1 MLKPLS
7 IAALAGLAFAQDSTP
22 DLATALSGT
31 DELSTLQGLV
41 PQSLLETLG
50 GAQNITILAPSNSAF
65 EKINAETLESLT
77 SNEGMLAA
85 LLQYHVLNGSY
96 LASAI
101 PDDGVFVPSLLTDEM
116 YTNVTGGQVVKA
128 ESEDDSVVFY
138 SGLMNNATVT
148 TANVNF
154 TGGVIHIIDT
164 VLSIPM
170 VASEVLTAAG
180 LSSLRGAVVAADLV
194 DTVNTTPN
202 VTIFAPTNEAFQNI
216 GSALGNLST
225 EDLTSILTY
234 HVVAGTIGYSTGL
247 TNGTQLT
254 TANGAMLTITVG
266 DEGVFVNNA
275 KVVTADV
282 LIANGVVHVIDQV
295 LNPSN
300 MTVSDADN
308 DDDDEGSPAFSGAS
322 TVSEAPFTSGQPTMS
337 TTLAGGA
344 APTGNNDN
352 DNNDDNNDDNN
363 SEQTTNA
370 AAPMQTGAVGMG
382 ALFGAAA
389 VYFM

>member
-1 MLKPLS
+1 MVS
-7 IAALAGLAFAQDSTP
+7 F
-22 DLATALSGT
+22 
-31 DELSTLQGLV
+31 
-41 PQSLLETLG
+41 
-50 GAQNITILAPSNSAF
+50 
-65 EKINAETLESLT
+65 T
-77 SNEGMLAA
+77 S
-85 LLQYHVLNGSY
+85 
-96 LASAI
+96 
-101 PDDGVFVPSLLTDEM
+101 
-116 YTNVTGGQVVKA
+116 
-128 ESEDDSVVFY
+128 
-138 SGLMNNATVT
+138 
-148 TANVNF
+148 
-154 TGGVIHIIDT
+154 
-164 VLSIPM
+164 SIP
-170 VASEVLTAAG
+170 SFPSPWSHPR
-180 LSSLRGAVVAADLV
+180 SSPLLVFPRRGAVVAADLV

>member
-1 MLKPLS
+1 MGIWRTVHLIVPPLPYTLPSLTMLKQLS

-41 PQSLLETLG
+41 PQSLLETHG

-170 VASEVLTAAG
+170 VASEVLTAA
-180 LSSLRGAVVAADLV
+180 DLV

-202 VTIFAPTNEAFQNI
+202 VTILAPTDEAFQNI
-216 GSALGNLST
+216 GSA
-225 EDLTSILTY
+225 
-234 HVVAGTIGYSTGL
+234 
-247 TNGTQLT
+247 
-254 TANGAMLTITVG
+254 
-266 DEGVFVNNA
+266 
-275 KVVTADV
+275 
-282 LIANGVVHVIDQV
+282 
-295 LNPSN
+295 
-300 MTVSDADN
+300 
-308 DDDDEGSPAFSGAS
+308 
-322 TVSEAPFTSGQPTMS
+322 
-337 TTLAGGA
+337 
-344 APTGNNDN
+344 
-352 DNNDDNNDDNN
+352 
-363 SEQTTNA
+363 
-370 AAPMQTGAVGMG
+370 
-382 ALFGAAA
+382 
-389 VYFM
+389 

>member
-1 MLKPLS
+1 MGIWRTVHLIVPPLPYTLPSLTMLKQLS

-138 SGLMNNATVT
+138 SGLINNATVT

-170 VASEVLTAAG
+170 
-180 LSSLRGAVVAADLV
+180 VAADLV

-254 TANGAMLTITVG
+254 
-266 DEGVFVNNA
+266 
-275 KVVTADV
+275 
-282 LIANGVVHVIDQV
+282 IANGVVHVIDQV

-322 TVSEAPFTSGQPTMS
+322 SVSEAPFTSGQPTMS

-352 DNNDDNNDDNN
+352 DNNDDNN

>member
-148 TANVNF
+148 TAVCISYNCTF
-154 TGGVIHIIDT
+154 P
-164 VLSIPM
+164 L
-170 VASEVLTAAG
+170 
-180 LSSLRGAVVAADLV
+180 
-194 DTVNTTPN
+194 
-202 VTIFAPTNEAFQNI
+202 
-216 GSALGNLST
+216 
-225 EDLTSILTY
+225 Y
-234 HVVAGTIGYSTGL
+234 
-247 TNGTQLT
+247 
-254 TANGAMLTITVG
+254 
-266 DEGVFVNNA
+266 
-275 KVVTADV
+275 
-282 LIANGVVHVIDQV
+282 
-295 LNPSN
+295 
-300 MTVSDADN
+300 
-308 DDDDEGSPAFSGAS
+308 
-322 TVSEAPFTSGQPTMS
+322 
-337 TTLAGGA
+337 
-344 APTGNNDN
+344 
-352 DNNDDNNDDNN
+352 
-363 SEQTTNA
+363 
-370 AAPMQTGAVGMG
+370 
-382 ALFGAAA
+382 
-389 VYFM
+389 

>member
-1 MLKPLS
+1 MGIWRTVHLIVPPLPYTLPSLTMLKQLS

-77 SNEGMLAA
+77 SNEGMLAD

-96 LASAI
+96 LASTI

-170 VASEVLTAAG
+170 VAS
-180 LSSLRGAVVAADLV
+180 
-194 DTVNTTPN
+194 
-202 VTIFAPTNEAFQNI
+202 
-216 GSALGNLST
+216 

-322 TVSEAPFTSGQPTMS
+322 SVSEAPFTSGQPTMS

-352 DNNDDNNDDNN
+352 DNND
-363 SEQTTNA
+363 EQTTNA

>member
-1 MLKPLS
+1 MGTVHLIVPPLPYTLPSLTMLKQLS

-254 TANGAMLTITVG
+254 
-266 DEGVFVNNA
+266 
-275 KVVTADV
+275 
-282 LIANGVVHVIDQV
+282 IANGVVHVIDQV

-322 TVSEAPFTSGQPTMS
+322 SVSEAPFTSGQPTMS

-352 DNNDDNNDDNN
+352 DNNDDNN